1 VTHVP
6 EDHIMQAVS
15 VPLVA
20 RLFASVGWA
29 ATIVGAIGA
38 ITLRAVDPV
47 PIVQDAFGFSDV
59 ALVGFVVMGVAFA
72 SVGALLVLRRP
83 QNAVGWCMVLTGVG
97 HAAGVFAAA
106 VTFSLVAIDTPSA
119 SQAAQFSG
127 WVTGALVTVGG
138 VLLVSIAFIFPTGRG
153 HTPAWDRV
161 VRMSLIIAPIP
172 VLMLLTQPGPLHI
185 FSTIENPFGFGPDL
199 RSVAGM
205 QFSIVVSA
213 ATLLFPPVLVWSL
226 TSRYRLAG
234 HIERQQVKWFA
245 LAIAVSV
252 GGLAFA
258 AVGAAISRNPPEA
271 GLAIFGFAGAL
282 IPLAIGVAILRYR
295 LYDIDR
301 ILSRTIAYAVVTGT
315 LGAIFAALLLWLGG
329 IMATVSGGETIAVAT
344 STLAAAALFQPV
356 RGRVQR
362 AVDRRFDRS
371 RYDADLTVR
380 TFAARLR
387 DDLDLSAV
395 SSEIVATASSAVRP
409 ATASVWLRGTS
420 R

>member
-1 VTHVP
+1 
-6 EDHIMQAVS
+6 MMRGLAR
-15 VPLVA
+15 PLA
-20 RLFASVGWA
+20 GVGWVV
-29 ATIVGAIGA
+29 TIVGAVGA
-38 ITLRAVDPV
+38 ITLRVVDPV
-47 PIVQDAFGFSDV
+47 PIVQDAFGFTDV

-106 VTFSLVAIDTPSA
+106 ATFSLVAIGTQSA
-119 SQAAQFSG
+119 LRAAQFSG

-161 VRMSLIIAPIP
+161 VRLSLILAPIP
-172 VLMLLTQPGPLHI
+172 VLMLLLQPGPLHI

-199 RSVAGM
+199 RSVAGL

-226 TSRYRLAG
+226 ISRYRLAG
-234 HIERQQVKWFA
+234 PIERQQVKWFA

-282 IPLAIGVAILRYR
+282 IPLAIGIAVMRYR

-301 ILSRTIAYAVVTGT
+301 ILSRTIGYAIVTGT
-315 LGAIFAALLLWLGG
+315 LGVIFAALLLSLTG
-329 IMATVSGGETIAVAT
+329 IMTAVAGGETVAVAA
-344 STLAAAALFQPV
+344 STLVAFALFQPV
-356 RGRVQR
+356 RRRVQR
-362 AVDRRFDRS
+362 TVDQRFDRS

-387 DDLDLSAV
+387 GDLDLGTVRA
-395 SSEIVATASSAVRP
+395 EIVATATSAVRP
-409 ATASVWLRGTS
+409 AAAGVWLRGEP

>member
-1 VTHVP
+1 
-6 EDHIMQAVS
+6 MRGLAR
-15 VPLVA
+15 PLA
-20 RLFASVGWA
+20 GVGWV
-29 ATIVGAIGA
+29 ATMVGAVGA
-38 ITLRAVDPV
+38 ITLRVVDPV
-47 PIVQDAFGFSDV
+47 PIVPDAFGFTDV

-72 SVGALLVLRRP
+72 SVGALLVMRRP
-83 QNAVGWCMVLTGVG
+83 QNAVGWCMVLTGFG

-106 VTFSLVAIDTPSA
+106 GTFSLVAIDTQSA
-119 SQAAQFSG
+119 LRAAQFSG
-127 WVTGALVTVGG
+127 WVTGVLVTVGG

-161 VRMSLIIAPIP
+161 VRLSLILAPIP
-172 VLMLLTQPGPLHI
+172 VLMLLLQPGPLHI
-185 FSTIENPFGFGPDL
+185 FSAIENPFGFGPDL
-199 RSVAGM
+199 RSVAGL

-226 TSRYRLAG
+226 ISRFRLAG
-234 HIERQQVKWFA
+234 PIERQQLKWFA

-282 IPLAIGVAILRYR
+282 IPLAIGIAVMRYR

-301 ILSRTIAYAVVTGT
+301 ILTRTIGYAIVTGT
-315 LGAIFAALLLWLGG
+315 LGVIFAALLLSLTG
-329 IMATVSGGETIAVAT
+329 IMTAVAGGETVAVAA
-344 STLAAAALFQPV
+344 STLVAFAMFQPV
-356 RGRVQR
+356 RSRVQR
-362 AVDRRFDRS
+362 GVDQRFDRS

-387 DDLDLSAV
+387 GDLDLGTVRAEV
-395 SSEIVATASSAVRP
+395 VATATSAVRP
-409 ATASVWLRGTS
+409 AAAGLWLRGES